1 MAHRMQQSHAV
12 YDARMEST
20 ERLAW
25 IAKGFQPV
33 AYIELVCTCGT
44 FRSASPNPLKN
55 YPCPGCHKYTLPAR
69 IIGDGVSKTET
80 FTWERIEKQRFGRYY
95 SIPRSQNSLLAT

>member
-1 MAHRMQQSHAV
+1 MARVTTH
-12 YDARMEST
+12 

-69 IIGDGVSKTET
+69 IIGDGLSRTET